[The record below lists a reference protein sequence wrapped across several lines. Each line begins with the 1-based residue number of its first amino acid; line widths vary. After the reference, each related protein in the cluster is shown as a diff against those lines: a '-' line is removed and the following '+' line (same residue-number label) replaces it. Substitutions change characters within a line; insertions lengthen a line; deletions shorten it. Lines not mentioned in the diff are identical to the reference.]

1 MQKTIQ
7 QKNEGIFGLF
17 KKTIMSGLLVV
28 TPVAITIWLLI
39 KLFLFLDGILSEPS
53 RWLLQQIGISISPEQ
68 RIYGPGLLALLLIL
82 LLVGGL
88 TRLYIGH
95 RFFEIAN
102 QWFEK
107 LPIINTIFSTV
118 QPLSRAIFGGQ
129 NDFFREVV
137 WIPYENGY
145 TIGFVIGDAPESVK
159 QLPTEPEI
167 AVYLPFAPPTTGILL
182 YVKKSD
188 LYPANL
194 SVEQALKIL
203 FSFGIVKDTDRK

>member
-1 MQKTIQ
+1 M
-7 QKNEGIFGLF
+7 KNNHKPSTDGILGLL

-28 TPVAITIWLLI
+28 TPVAITVWLLVE
-39 KLFLFLDGILSEPS
+39 LFLFLDGLLAEPT
-53 RWLLQQIGISISPEQ
+53 RWLLFKIGILVPSDQ
-68 RIYGPGLLALLLIL
+68 QIYGPGIIALILIL
-82 LLVGGL
+82 LLIGAF
-88 TRLYIGH
+88 TRVYIGH
-95 RFFEIAN
+95 RLFEIAS

-129 NDFFREVV
+129 NEFFREVV
-137 WIPYENGY
+137 WIPFGTGY

-159 QLPTEPEI
+159 SLPSEPEA

-188 LYPANL
+188 LYPSNL
-194 SVEQALKIL
+194 TVEQALKLL
-203 FSFGIVKDTDRK
+203 FSFGIVKDVERK